1 MEFLKTNVDISH
13 LSNFK
18 TKAFSKYY
26 YEVNTIWDL
35 DNLSKIYNFSISNN
49 LWFLIIWGWTNLL
62 FAFDEFNGV
71 IVKNNLEFFNYNE
84 VSKIL
89 EVWTSNSIREVW
101 EKLEV
106 VFYNDLWHR
115 FIWLPGSIWWAVFWN
130 AWCFWLETENNFL
143 SAEIYC
149 LKTWEIKTFFKDDM
163 NFEYRESFIKNN
175 PEYFIVSVKFDLS
188 KKVEKYSTDVD
199 NIKFREEVQPKW
211 NSCGSFF
218 KNPSKEFSAGYLIEN
233 VWLKWFHHNN
243 AFFSEKHANF
253 LMMNVDNWNYKD
265 LLELIDIAKSK
276 VLDKFDIELVNEV
289 RIIKN

>member
-1 MEFLKTNVDISH
+1 MEFLKTNIDISH

-18 TKAFSKYY
+18 TKAFTKYY
-26 YEVNTIWDL
+26 YEINNISDL
-35 DNLSKIYNFSISNN
+35 DNLSKIYNFCILNN
-49 LWFLIIWGWTNLL
+49 LGFLIVGGGTNLL
-62 FAFDEFNGV
+62 FAFDKFNGF

-84 VSKIL
+84 VTKIL
-89 EVWTSNSIREVW
+89 EVGTSNSIREVS
-101 EKLEV
+101 EKLEI
-106 VFYNDLWHR
+106 VFNNDLWHR
-115 FIWLPGSIWWAVFWN
+115 FIGLPGSIGGAVFGN
-130 AWCFWLETENNFL
+130 AGCFGLEMENNFL

-149 LKTWEIKTFFKDDM
+149 LKTGEIKTFFKDDM

-199 NIKFREEVQPKW
+199 NIKFREEVQPKG

-233 VWLKWFHHNN
+233 VGLKGFHHNN

-253 LMMNVDNWNYKD
+253 LMMSVDNGNYID
-265 LLELIDIAKSK
+265 LLELINIAKYK